1 MATITITRGLPLDG
15 RSFHVGEEY
24 EADENGV
31 RRHGIIRDIQPVD
44 GRRVRLTLE
53 LSAPAGSSETTM

>member
-1 MATITITRGLPLDG
+1 MPTVTITRGLPLDG
-15 RSFHVGEEY
+15 RPFRLGDEY
-24 EADENGV
+24 EADEGGV

-53 LSAPAGSSETTM
+53 LTERDIETPK

>member
-15 RSFHVGEEY
+15 STFHIGDTY

-31 RRHGIIRDIQPVD
+31 RRRGTIRDVQPVD

-53 LSAPAGSSETTM
+53 LHEATEDG

>member
-15 RSFHVGEEY
+15 STFKVGDTY

-31 RRHGIIRDIQPVD
+31 RRRGIIRDIQPID
-44 GRRVRLTLE
+44 GRRVRLSLE
-53 LSAPAGSSETTM
+53 LDEATEDD